1 MKFKKITELNLTNK
15 TVFVRTD
22 MNVPLKDGKITDDTR
37 IKAGLQTIKYIID
50 NGGKVII
57 ATHLGRPTEG
67 KVNPEDKVLPIAI
80 HIADLLGQPI
90 KVVDDWAIN
99 GVNFTDSS
107 IVMLENVRCNFGE
120 KKNSDDLGK
129 AYASLCDIFCY
140 DAFATAHR
148 AEASTNAVGKF
159 SKEVCAGI
167 LMSNELDSLAK
178 AVATPNKPVVA
189 VVAGSKVSTK
199 LTILDNLADKVDT
212 LIVGG
217 GILNTFILANGKKIG
232 ASLAEKELTA
242 EATKVMQKMQS
253 RGATVPLPND
263 IVVAKE
269 FSPTATANEI
279 QLDNISDDD
288 MILDIGSQFAN
299 QLANILKTAGT
310 IIWNGPVGV
319 FEFDQFANGT
329 KIVANAIADSS
340 GFSLAGGGDTIAA
353 INKFN
358 IFDKISYVSTAG
370 GALLE
375 FLEGKELPAITLLTN
390 KA

>member
-1 MKFKKITELNLTNK
+1 
-15 TVFVRTD
+15 
-22 MNVPLKDGKITDDTR
+22 
-37 IKAGLQTIKYIID
+37 
-50 NGGKVII
+50 
-57 ATHLGRPTEG
+57 
-67 KVNPEDKVLPIAI
+67 
-80 HIADLLGQPI
+80 
-90 KVVDDWAIN
+90 
-99 GVNFTDSS
+99 
-107 IVMLENVRCNFGE
+107 MLENVRCNVGE

-263 IVVAKE
+263 VVVAKE

-299 QLANILKTAGT
+299 QLANILKTAGA

-329 KIVANAIADSS
+329 KVVANAIAESN